1 MVDSS
6 SSSSVTSSNSSI
18 LGTSMVVVDLPPS
31 VAPSLVDPP
40 VEAPPPLRSEA
51 ERHYIAFNR
60 SNKILLVM
68 CCGLKDAA
76 GNVLFDT
83 NAPPW
88 RDFKASHRV
97 KATSIMHRQEIQR
110 RWNLKNPVVAGVA
123 PIASSPRAAG
133 WNQARMIQ
141 WLEENPITEVSDV
154 EYLRKLVLAK
164 KNDCVQELD
173 QERLDNAKLEKS
185 WTGAIPFMRLIHC
198 FIDNDAIKG
207 AFMHR
212 NGVDPTRMSME
223 NRNSTNNRRQTL
235 WELVAEKWNDP
246 MFSPETEAVEDL
258 HSDFVNSRILSYK
271 EVELMHKATAD
282 RVQAKYSTMNTE
294 LTRIITMPSCS
305 NPFSSLLYKSLASKA
320 KQSAVAPP
328 VIIEISNIL
337 PRLSDT
343 T

>member
-110 RWNLKNPVVAGVA
+110 RWNLKNPVVAGY
-123 PIASSPRAAG
+123 P
-133 WNQARMIQ
+133 
-141 WLEENPITEVSDV
+141 EVH
-154 EYLRKLVLAK
+154 L
-164 KNDCVQELD
+164 
-173 QERLDNAKLEKS
+173 
-185 WTGAIPFMRLIHC
+185 
-198 FIDNDAIKG
+198 
-207 AFMHR
+207 
-212 NGVDPTRMSME
+212 
-223 NRNSTNNRRQTL
+223 
-235 WELVAEKWNDP
+235 
-246 MFSPETEAVEDL
+246 
-258 HSDFVNSRILSYK
+258 
-271 EVELMHKATAD
+271 
-282 RVQAKYSTMNTE
+282 
-294 LTRIITMPSCS
+294 
-305 NPFSSLLYKSLASKA
+305 
-320 KQSAVAPP
+320 
-328 VIIEISNIL
+328 
-337 PRLSDT
+337 
-343 T
+343 